1 MPFSSL
7 PMSNLLCFVHPLVR
21 SGRETNNVAITS
33 SGYYGIAIVKRGEEL
48 EGFQWR

>member
-1 MPFSSL
+1 MPFSL
-7 PMSNLLCFVHPLVR
+7 LLMLNLLCCVHPLVR
-21 SGRETNNVAITS
+21 NGREINNVVITS